1 MVRIRLRRIG
11 GKNQASFRIVAADKE
26 SPRNGRFIE
35 ILGFYN
41 PRTEPATI
49 SLKEDR
55 IYHWISKGA
64 QPSDSAT
71 QIFNLAG
78 LTGRYERFKT
88 GEKVETLVAE
98 ADAAAK
104 SRTTNLRTNRAAP
117 AAGSSRRKAAAREA
131 AAAAAAAAP
140 PTAAPA
146 RAAEAPAAEPVAE
159 ETPVSEEAPA
169 TEAPAEAAGEAPAAE

>member
-1 MVRIRLRRIG
+1 MVRIRLRRVG

-49 SLKEDR
+49 NLKEDR

-64 QPSDSAT
+64 QPSDSAA
-71 QIFNLAG
+71 QIFKLAG
-78 LTGRYERFKT
+78 LSDRYERFKT

-98 ADAAAK
+98 AEASAK
-104 SRTTNLRTNRAAP
+104 SRTTNLRTKRTAP

-140 PTAAPA
+140 PAAPA
-146 RAAEAPAAEPVAE
+146 PAPVAEAPAAEPEAPAAEAPAAE
-159 ETPVSEEAPA
+159 
-169 TEAPAEAAGEAPAAE
+169 APAAE

>member
-49 SLKEDR
+49 TLKEDR
-55 IYHWISKGA
+55 IYHWIGNGA
-64 QPSDSAT
+64 QPSDSVN
-71 QIFNLAG
+71 QILKLAG
-78 LTGRYERFKT
+78 ALERFERFKK

-98 ADAAAK
+98 AESAAT
-104 SRTTNLRTNRAAP
+104 SRAANRQTRRAAP
-117 AAGSSRRKAAAREA
+117 AAGTSKRKKAAQ
-131 AAAAAAAAP
+131 AAAP
-140 PTAAPA
+140 AAAPA
-146 RAAEAPAAEPVAE
+146 APAEAAPAAETPAAEAPAAE
-159 ETPVSEEAPA
+159 ETPAS
-169 TEAPAEAAGEAPAAE
+169 